1 MKEGVE
7 AWSVANRSGVGA
19 EADMLQPAV
28 KAQMNNVQMNFVL
41 ISLNGFKVALLAR
54 QNLCANTAT
63 IGTRYLFVDRVIF
76 LKASHTLHFG
86 SYKTEVQLRVFRRCA
101 LAEFSPMSLN
111 GSRVDFGDF
120 TDGNVKGCDMF

>member
-1 MKEGVE
+1 MIEGVE
-7 AWSVANRSGVGA
+7 ACSVANKSGVGA

-28 KAQMNNVQMNFVL
+28 KAQINNVKMNFVL
-41 ISLNGFKVALLAR
+41 FSLNRFKETLLTS

-76 LKASHTLHFG
+76 LKASHTLHFS
-86 SYKTEVQLRVFRRCA
+86 SYKTEAQLRVFRRCA

-111 GSRVDFGDF
+111 GSQVNFGDF